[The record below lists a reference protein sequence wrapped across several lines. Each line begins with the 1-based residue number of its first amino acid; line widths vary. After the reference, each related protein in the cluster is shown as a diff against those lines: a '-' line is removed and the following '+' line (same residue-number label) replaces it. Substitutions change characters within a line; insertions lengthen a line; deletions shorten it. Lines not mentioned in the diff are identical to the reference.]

1 MMNLQKINRFL
12 NQRRAMSQVPSFDPA
27 LATMRALAAQA
38 SAGVGKAT
46 AVTAQPAAQQAQA
59 SGFATELQ
67 NVYKRI
73 NTLKV
78 ESAEKG
84 RAFQAGDPDI
94 TLNDLMIDMQ
104 KASVATQ
111 FGIQVRN
118 RLMTAYNDIKNL
130 QV

>member
-1 MMNLQKINRFL
+1 
-12 NQRRAMSQVPSFDPA
+12 MSNAPSLEPA
-27 LATMRALAAQA
+27 LAAMRLLAAQA
-38 SAGVGKAT
+38 SGGVAKT
-46 AVTAQPAAQQAQA
+46 PAANTQQAVYQAQA
-59 SGFATELQ
+59 SGFGAELQ

-73 NTLKV
+73 NAAKL
-78 ESAEKG
+78 ESADKQ

-111 FGIQVRN
+111 FGIQLRN
-118 RLMTAYNDIKNL
+118 RLMTAYKDIKNL